1 MEDETKVRTQMC
13 LKMTKEQERLIQD
26 KAAELGMNKTQY
38 VLQCV
43 ENQPAI
49 PEFVWESD
57 DLSEIIDTLSDVR
70 EHIQSLSGGITMIG
84 SVTQKDID
92 KLTAMNQEMNRQYL
106 SLVEKYTTQ
115 RKQVTKTA
123 RRLVREWKKSEK
135 ATQNKT
141 LNRNTER

>member
-1 MEDETKVRTQMC
+1 MEDEKKVRTQMC
-13 LKMTKEQERLIQD
+13 LKMTKEQEQLIQD

-38 VLQCV
+38 VLRCV

-49 PEFVWESD
+49 PEFVWESG
-57 DLSEIIDTLSDVR
+57 DLSEIIDILSDVR
-70 EHIQSLSGGITMIG
+70 EHIQSLSEGITMIG

-106 SLVEKYTTQ
+106 SLIEKYTTQ

-123 RRLVREWKKSEK
+123 RRLVREWKNSEK
-135 ATQNKT
+135 TVQNKT
-141 LNRNTER
+141 LNRNTEG